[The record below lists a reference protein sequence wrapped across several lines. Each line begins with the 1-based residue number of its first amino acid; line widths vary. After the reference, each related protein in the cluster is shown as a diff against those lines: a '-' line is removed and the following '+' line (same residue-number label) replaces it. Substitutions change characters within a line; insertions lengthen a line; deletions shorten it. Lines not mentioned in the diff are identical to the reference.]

1 VYLRACRM
9 GDLVDITRLRAP
21 SNTRPNDETYLPP
34 IYIEIPEERRPVVG
48 AAGPFRFGQQ
58 LLASKGGPPSEGRP
72 QALEGA
78 PRLGILRAPFVG
90 KE

>member
-1 VYLRACRM
+1 M

-48 AAGPFRFGQQ
+48 AAGPFSFRAATAGF
-58 LLASKGGPPSEGRP
+58 EG
-72 QALEGA
+72 
-78 PRLGILRAPFVG
+78 
-90 KE
+90 